1 VSNEEKTIQNK
12 HELNRLFFALPG
24 KGLLPATR
32 MILFD
37 FPRNVEGL
45 AAYNFSREFDT
56 DILFNPA
63 KDPWYVDA
71 IKEDFRKMVKV

>member
-1 VSNEEKTIQNK
+1 
-12 HELNRLFFALPG
+12 
-24 KGLLPATR
+24 

-45 AAYNFSREFDT
+45 ATYNFSREFDT